1 MYQRLYVYMYQ
12 RTRVSMYSC
21 VHVYMATHPHFLHDF
36 PNGFSS
42 DFLDLT
48 IFRLIRF
55 NALFHD
61 VFHKGADGET
71 FLSGDALNL
80 VNEFL

>member
-1 MYQRLYVYMYQ
+1 MYQ

-21 VHVYMATHPHFLHDF
+21 VHGYTSTLLHDF
-36 PNGFSS
+36 PNGFSP

-48 IFRLIRF
+48 IFRLISF

-61 VFHKGADGET
+61 VFHEGADGET

-80 VNEFL
+80 INEFL